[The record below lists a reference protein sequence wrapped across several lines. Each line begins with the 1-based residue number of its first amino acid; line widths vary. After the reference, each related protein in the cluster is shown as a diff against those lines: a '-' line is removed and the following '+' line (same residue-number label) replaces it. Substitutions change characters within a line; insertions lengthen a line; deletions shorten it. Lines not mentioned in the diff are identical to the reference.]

1 MRMPF
6 VRCGRGLLGGYV
18 LVVLVAATWTVPA
31 SADPIT
37 LSSVQAL
44 WIEPNG
50 ELARVDLLASPGAIL
65 WGQEVDFGTESRA
78 VVSFDAFI
86 TGSPGEG
93 ADTLR
98 ATFSLPSGSPPP
110 FSNLVQQASLLS
122 VPGVYVF
129 GLDFPLLY
137 HPVPMS
143 LTLDLLQGALPGR
156 PVSSTTV
163 TFSVVQPVPEPSAL
177 ALVTLGLAV
186 LVLASGRRMVLLAR
200 RLEREP
206 PYPHRI

>member
-1 MRMPF
+1 MGMRYLRNGQAWMLA
-6 VRCGRGLLGGYV
+6 CALL
-18 LVVLVAATWTVPA
+18 LLVATSSVPA
-31 SADPIT
+31 AADPVT
-37 LSSVQAL
+37 LSGVQAL
-44 WIEPNG
+44 WIEPSG
-50 ELARVDLLASPGAIL
+50 DLAVIDLLASPGAVL
-65 WGQEVDFGTESRA
+65 RGQEVDFGTESRA
-78 VVSFDAFI
+78 VVSFDAFV

-110 FSNLVQQASLLS
+110 FSNLVQQTSLFS
-122 VPGVYVF
+122 VPGAYVF

-143 LTLDLLQGALPGR
+143 LTLDLLQSALPGR

-177 ALVTLGLAV
+177 ALCAVGLAALIV
-186 LVLASGRRMVLLAR
+186 TAR
-200 RLEREP
+200 RRLR
-206 PYPHRI
+206 Y

>member
-1 MRMPF
+1 MRYLRNGQAWMLA
-6 VRCGRGLLGGYV
+6 CALL
-18 LVVLVAATWTVPA
+18 LVATSSVPSA
-31 SADPIT
+31 ADPVT
-37 LSSVQAL
+37 LSGVQAL
-44 WIEPNG
+44 WIEPSGN
-50 ELARVDLLASPGAIL
+50 LAVIDLLASPGAVL
-65 WGQEVDFGTESRA
+65 RGQEVDFGTESRA
-78 VVSFDAFI
+78 VVSFDALV

-110 FSNLVQQASLLS
+110 FSNLVQQTSLFS
-122 VPGVYVF
+122 VPGAYVF

-143 LTLDLLQGALPGR
+143 LTLDLLQSALPGR

-177 ALVTLGLAV
+177 ALCAIGLAALIV
-186 LVLASGRRMVLLAR
+186 TAR
-200 RLEREP
+200 RRLR
-206 PYPHRI
+206 Y